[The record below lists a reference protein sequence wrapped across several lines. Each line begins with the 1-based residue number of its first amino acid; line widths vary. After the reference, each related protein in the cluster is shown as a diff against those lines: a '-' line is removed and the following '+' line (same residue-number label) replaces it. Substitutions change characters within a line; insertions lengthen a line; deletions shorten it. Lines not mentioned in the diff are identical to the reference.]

1 MANRRKDYSTVNA
14 NKILKDFEKLSGVDP
29 LIKSQ
34 RSKDVYYRALLYR
47 VLMEFNYMND
57 RQVEGLFLSKGVQR
71 KRVAIYHAVSKI
83 DMYYSNF
90 ADFRQLYN
98 VYFSD
103 KLKETKRLEDKIKGK
118 ENDLNNRVNNNS
130 LQVKG
135 DKLQSLVS
143 KIPSYRR
150 DEVFEMLNL
159 RVKSWA
165 WKSKDKCV
173 VIEGDFSVSEN
184 AW

>member
-1 MANRRKDYSTVNA
+1 M
-14 NKILKDFEKLSGVDP
+14 
-29 LIKSQ
+29 
-34 RSKDVYYRALLYR
+34 
-47 VLMEFNYMND
+47 
-57 RQVEGLFLSKGVQR
+57 
-71 KRVAIYHAVSKI
+71 
-83 DMYYSNF
+83 
-90 ADFRQLYN
+90 YN